1 MRTDAQLIREA
12 RDDPDAF
19 AELYLRHSQSLY
31 RWLRMRAPEPVAALA
46 SKSQFVPE
54 TKAIVAR

>member
-1 MRTDAQLIREA
+1 MKTDAQLIREA

-31 RWLRMRAPEPVAALA
+31 RGCEGGRPSRWPR
-46 SKSQFVPE
+46 S
-54 TKAIVAR
+54 